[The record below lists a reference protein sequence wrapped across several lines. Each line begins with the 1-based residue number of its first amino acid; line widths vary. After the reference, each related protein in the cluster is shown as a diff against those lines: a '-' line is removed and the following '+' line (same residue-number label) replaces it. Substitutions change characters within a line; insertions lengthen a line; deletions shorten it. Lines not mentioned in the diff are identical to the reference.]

1 MPSGPLNTAQVAV
14 LRWLAD
20 GNPCAEAS
28 NSQRLSARALASRR
42 LLTIKGHGAEWVA
55 TLTESGQHY
64 LDHGDYPEGH
74 FVYGVRPTRSSVS
87 KPKPE
92 RTERSPASKSSE
104 TTVGAAPQPEAAV
117 PATKRRRK
125 AVPKPPPEPEVE
137 VLSPAEARRR
147 GKRPDAD
154 ELSAGHR
161 DAWDEKI
168 MITVKEAA
176 WMLSLPEGTI
186 RDAAIVGDVQRV
198 FIGNGTKNYRIVYGS
213 LLAWVNTMPREPG
226 RQRWWR

>member
-1 MPSGPLNTAQVAV
+1 MPSGPLNAAQVAV
-14 LRWLAD
+14 LQWLAD

-42 LLTIKGHGAEWVA
+42 LLTIKGHGIEWGA
-55 TLTESGQHY
+55 TLTEAGQHY
-64 LDHGDYPEGH
+64 LEHGDYPEGH
-74 FVYGVRPTRSSVS
+74 FVYDVRPARSSVS
-87 KPKPE
+87 KSKSE
-92 RTERSPASKSSE
+92 HTERPSASKSSE
-104 TTVGAAPQPEAAV
+104 TGMAGVLQPEVAV

-125 AVPKPPPEPEVE
+125 AVSKPPLEPELE

-147 GKRPDAD
+147 GKTPDSD
-154 ELSAGHR
+154 DLSAGHR

-198 FIGNGTKNYRIVYGS
+198 FIGKGTKNYRIVYGS
-213 LLAWVNTMPREPG
+213 LLAWVNTMPREPT